1 VVLTT
6 ICCGKSL
13 RLFKETIIMD
23 NRAQI
28 SVEMIIV
35 MAAMI
40 ALGLFLLTNLN
51 NTATKAGDTLTK
63 KSTELLNQIN
73 RIK

>member
-1 VVLTT
+1 
-6 ICCGKSL
+6 
-13 RLFKETIIMD
+13 MD